1 MVRQGTVLSP
11 APTSVQIQEGRE
23 VRPLDDLAGKTIGFL
38 SYIRP
43 NYGPF
48 SEELERHLQGEHHVA
63 STPRKDYRRL
73 PRWSEVKEW
82 AQTLDAAVVGV
93 AG

>member
-23 VRPLDDLAGKTIGFL
+23 VQPLDDLTGKTIGFL

-43 NYGPF
+43 NYEPF
-48 SEELERHLQGEHHVA
+48 SKELEKYLQDGHHVA
-63 STPRKDYRRL
+63 STLRQDYRRL

-82 AQTLDAAVVGV
+82 AQTLDAAIVGV